1 MSIDVQPRAQSDIE
15 IAVDELRGWRAGAA
29 ERFVNRL
36 DDALSTLERFPHLAA
51 RYEATDP
58 ALAELR
64 VYPIPRDYGYLV
76 FYLPTADGIAV
87 VRVLHHSRNIDA
99 IFNPD
104 PDPPMP
110 PAS

>member
-15 IAVDELRGWRAGAA
+15 IAVDELRGWRVGAA
-29 ERFVNRL
+29 ERLVDRL
-36 DDALSTLERFPHLAA
+36 DDALATLERLPHFSA
-51 RYEATDP
+51 RYGATDP

-76 FYLPTADGIAV
+76 FYLPTGDGIAV
-87 VRVLHHSRNIDA
+87 VRVLHHSRNIAA

-104 PDPPMP
+104 PDSPT
-110 PAS
+110 PA